1 MLRHALLPAYVLRR
15 PPRLQLLQRPND
27 LRLAVLSL
35 RQNST
40 PPSAESYT
48 LSCGLR
54 GAGHPLLV
62 EVSRKRPILTVY
74 DEVWVVEEDGLC
86 GHFCLCPRRGIVD
99 TSNEL
104 VSVRV
109 AGAKKRRRSVEERR
123 KIVEATLQPGASVSR
138 VARRHDVNANQVFHW
153 RKLYREGR
161 LGSSTSTKLL
171 PVKVTDERSVREA
184 EGDGIAWRS
193 GTIEI
198 QLPKG
203 TLRIAGAVDVAALR
217 AALEC
222 LAG

>member
-1 MLRHALLPAYVLRR
+1 M
-15 PPRLQLLQRPND
+15 
-27 LRLAVLSL
+27 
-35 RQNST
+35 
-40 PPSAESYT
+40 
-48 LSCGLR
+48 
-54 GAGHPLLV
+54 
-62 EVSRKRPILTVY
+62 
-74 DEVWVVEEDGLC
+74 
-86 GHFCLCPRRGIVD
+86 D
-99 TSNEL
+99 TSNQI
-104 VSVRV
+104 VSVKV
-109 AGAKKRRRSVEERR
+109 AGVKKRRRSVEERR

-161 LGSSTSTKLL
+161 LESGTATKLL
-171 PVKVTDERSVREA
+171 PVKIADERSLRAA
-184 EGDGIAWRS
+184 EGDGTAWRS

>member
-1 MLRHALLPAYVLRR
+1 M
-15 PPRLQLLQRPND
+15 
-27 LRLAVLSL
+27 
-35 RQNST
+35 
-40 PPSAESYT
+40 
-48 LSCGLR
+48 
-54 GAGHPLLV
+54 
-62 EVSRKRPILTVY
+62 
-74 DEVWVVEEDGLC
+74 
-86 GHFCLCPRRGIVD
+86 D

-161 LGSSTSTKLL
+161 LGSSTNTKLL
-171 PVKVTDERSVREA
+171 PVKVTDERSVRET
-184 EGDGIAWRS
+184 ESNGIDWRS

-203 TLRIAGAVDVAALR
+203 TLRIAGAVDGEALR
-217 AALEC
+217 VVLEQ
-222 LAG
+222 LLG